1 MWIHLLISW
10 RRGKY
15 WKHRSKKWW
24 NSKEYEICL
33 YKKRLYSLS
42 LHSEYQIACCWNC
55 RSTISE
61 NVKEPSFCDCSRD
74 SSVLSACLRLSEAA
88 PPLVSLGSGEP
99 RECLQWYSW
108 LSVVLLLHVLVT
120 KQRFQSCLY
129 FAKNA
134 SSCVCARAI
143 GDGYVWDVRLMTL
156 TFI

>member
-61 NVKEPSFCDCSRD
+61 NMKEPSFCDCSRD

-88 PPLVSLGSGEP
+88 P
-99 RECLQWYSW
+99 
-108 LSVVLLLHVLVT
+108 LLLFPWVAESPGSACSGTLGLL
-120 KQRFQSCLY
+120 S
-129 FAKNA
+129 
-134 SSCVCARAI
+134 SSCFMCLLLNSVSRAACILQKCIFMCLCQGYRWWVCLRC
-143 GDGYVWDVRLMTL
+143 
-156 TFI
+156 